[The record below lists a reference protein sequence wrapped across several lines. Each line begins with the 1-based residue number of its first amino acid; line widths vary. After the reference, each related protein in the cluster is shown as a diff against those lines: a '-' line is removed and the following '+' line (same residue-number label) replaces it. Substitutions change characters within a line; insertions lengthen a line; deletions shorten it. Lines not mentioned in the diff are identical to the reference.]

1 MISVI
6 EFVFFI
12 CGGFCKKKEEKKEED
27 LVECIYLLLDCIDL
41 HKKQKKLCIN

>member
-12 CGGFCKKKEEKKEED
+12 CGGFCKRKKEKKEED